1 MSHKVY
7 FASDLHLGAPNPQ
20 ESRDRERK
28 FVAWLEEVGA
38 DATEIHLLGDIFDF
52 WFEYGKSIPKGGA
65 RVMGAITK
73 LTDSGI
79 PVHFHIGNRDLWT
92 FGYLEDEL
100 GVTLHRKPITMEL
113 DGLKCYIA
121 HGDGLGPGEY
131 SYKLLKKI
139 YNNRLCQWLFK
150 ILHPDLG
157 ISLARVF
164 IKKKHFQ
171 TRGVSS
177 GELFV
182 SEENE
187 ILHAYCKDQFAKDPS
202 INCFIMGH
210 RHLPLD
216 LEVSVDGVESK
227 SRYVNIG
234 DWTSH
239 FSWASIDDGKLELH
253 K

>member
-1 MSHKVY
+1 
-7 FASDLHLGAPNPQ
+7 
-20 ESRDRERK
+20 
-28 FVAWLEEVGA
+28 
-38 DATEIHLLGDIFDF
+38 
-52 WFEYGKSIPKGGA
+52 
-65 RVMGAITK
+65 MGAIAQ

-100 GVTLHRKPITMEL
+100 GVTLHRKPVIMEW

-121 HGDGLGPGEY
+121 HGDGLGHGEY
-131 SYKLLKKI
+131 SYKVLKKF

-177 GELFV
+177 GKMFV

-216 LEVSVDGVESK
+216 LEVSVEGVESK

-234 DWTSH
+234 DWTTH
-239 FSWASIDDGKLELH
+239 FSWALIYDGKLELH